1 MKILHLLNHS
11 FPLLDGYASRSQ
23 NIFKA
28 QKKMGFSPV
37 ILTSPKHEEDW
48 KKKCPKKERIDGL
61 DFYRTGENHYKTIPV
76 LGELIQILM
85 VLLRLSQVIKIE
97 KPDVLHAHSP
107 VLNGIPA
114 WVAGRWFRL
123 PVVYEIRA
131 FWEDAGVDQAT
142 YKKKSIKYEL
152 VKSLETWLCKQTD
165 QVAVLCNGIR
175 KDLAERGINSEKM
188 TPVFNGI
195 NPENFTPCLPDENFI
210 SKWDLSG
217 KTIIGFIGS
226 FYRYEGLDLL
236 IDAYS
241 KIASTRPN
249 LVLLLVGGG
258 ETDTRLRQLVEKLNL
273 SNRVLMPGRIPHN
286 GIKGVYALI
295 DILIYPRYSVRLTEL
310 VTPLKPLEA
319 MAMGKAVIASDI
331 GGHRELITDKQ
342 TGMLFKAG
350 DAAALSTAILAL
362 LENPGLMEK
371 LGIHGLKYVMEEKT
385 WLKTTSVYKTIYAR
399 LSGGKQSHAFSD

>member
-28 QKKMGFSPV
+28 QKKLGFSPV

-48 KKKCPKKERIDGL
+48 KKKCPKKERIDGF

-76 LGELIQILM
+76 LGELIQILL
-85 VLLRLSQVIKIE
+85 VLLRLAQVIKIE

-114 WVAGRWFRL
+114 WIAGRWFRL

-142 YKKKSIKYEL
+142 YKKKSLKYEL
-152 VKSLETWLCKQTD
+152 VKAVETWLCKHVD
-165 QVAVLCNGIR
+165 QVPVLCNGIR
-175 KDLAERGINSEKM
+175 KDLAERGINPEKM

-195 NPENFTPCLPDENFI
+195 HPENFTPCLPDEDFI
-210 SKWDLSG
+210 RKWDLSG
-217 KTIIGFIGS
+217 KMVIGFIGS

-241 KIASTRPN
+241 KIASTHPN

-258 ETDTRLRQLVEKLNL
+258 EMDARLRQLVEKFNL
-273 SNRVLMPGRIPHN
+273 ADRVLMPGRIPHN
-286 GIKGVYALI
+286 RIKGVYALI

-342 TGMLFKAG
+342 TGILFKAG
-350 DAAALSTAILAL
+350 DATALSSAILSL
-362 LENPGLMEK
+362 LENPGVTKK
-371 LGIHGLKYVMEEKT
+371 LGIHGLQYVMEEKT

-399 LSGGKQSHAFSD
+399 LPGGKKNHAFSD